1 MSENLNGTGEEV
13 VEEVVEGAEG
23 EQEVTETETEVE
35 TQEPATVPYA
45 RLSEVVQQREAA
57 RLEAER
63 NAFKLQQLSAAFD
76 AQQAELARL
85 RPAPA
90 QQQGQNPWDTY
101 TDPNAK
107 ALAQLIDGVVSHRL
121 GSTNQE
127 LQKLQVLTDNF
138 EATNFWS
145 KYPKISPEVQ
155 EHANRVYATAKSQGM
170 NIDRQTALVFARG
183 EMEMAKDSANVSA
196 AATSTTQ
203 QAQVNRTARA
213 AVSTPGATPGT
224 RPTTQP
230 IKSASDILRQ
240 IEADL
245 NKPKR

>member
-1 MSENLNGTGEEV
+1 MSENLNDNGVDEVVEDEVAAGAEEEV
-13 VEEVVEGAEG
+13 VESPE
-23 EQEVTETETEVE
+23 EVE
-35 TQEPATVPYA
+35 SQEPTTVPYA
-45 RLSEVVQQREAA
+45 RLSEVVQQREQM
-57 RLEAER
+57 RLENER
-63 NAFKLQQLSAAFD
+63 NAFKLQQLAAAYD

-90 QQQGQNPWDTY
+90 QQTSNPWDTY

-107 ALAQLIDGVVSHRL
+107 ALAQLVDQVVTHRQSGL
-121 GSTNQE
+121 QTQ
-127 LQKLQVLTDNF
+127 LQKLEALTDNY
-138 EATNFWS
+138 ESTTFWS
-145 KYPKISPEVQ
+145 KYPKVSPEVQ
-155 EHANRVYATAKSQGM
+155 EAANRVYATARSQGM

-183 EMEMAKDSANVSA
+183 EIEMAKDSANFSA
-196 AATSTTQ
+196 AASSTTQ

-230 IKSASDILRQ
+230 VKSASDILRQ

-245 NKPKR
+245 NKPRR

>member
-1 MSENLNGTGEEV
+1 MSENLNGSGEEV
-13 VEEVVEGAEG
+13 VEEVVAG
-23 EQEVTETETEVE
+23 TETEVVE
-35 TQEPATVPYA
+35 TPEAEVESQEPQTVPYA
-45 RLSEVVQQREAA
+45 RLSEVVQQREAM

-145 KYPKISPEVQ
+145 NYPKVTAEVK
-155 EHANRVYATAKSQGM
+155 EAANRVYATAKAQGM

-183 EMEMAKDSANVSA
+183 EMEMAKDNANLSA
-196 AATSTTQ
+196 ATTSTTQ

-213 AVSTPGATPGT
+213 AISTPGATPGT

-230 IKSASDILRQ
+230 VKSASDFLRQ
-240 IEADL
+240 IEADM
-245 NKPKR
+245 NKPRR